1 MAFKISLSCLLL
13 IVLLIYLLFN
23 NLLRFQSSKD
33 ISWLISSFVL
43 LLVYD
48 HNEGLADA

>member
-13 IVLLIYLLFN
+13 IVLSIYLLFN
-23 NLLRFQSSKD
+23 NLLRFSRT
-33 ISWLISSFVL
+33 SFVL